1 MQPTLE
7 KLGFKAP
14 PELLLDNARKYKL
27 ALLGFH
33 RDASSL
39 LYNLQQSDPELVHDT
54 LVVDFNVALH
64 DAIAATGAHVHY
76 GDLSNSETL
85 HHIGLNN
92 AKIVVCTIPDDL
104 LRGIK
109 NRSLVRVVRHINPGA
124 IIIANAVSLD
134 EVKAIYH
141 AGANYV
147 YLSRFEAAQNL
158 EEAVHEALKDRI
170 DVFREMS
177 ARRNWY
183 TEDRR
188 EVLK

>member
-1 MQPTLE
+1 M
-7 KLGFKAP
+7 
-14 PELLLDNARKYKL
+14 
-27 ALLGFH
+27 
-33 RDASSL
+33 
-39 LYNLQQSDPELVHDT
+39 
-54 LVVDFNVALH
+54 
-64 DAIAATGAHVHY
+64 HY

-170 DVFREMS
+170 DVFREMN
-177 ARRNWY
+177 AKRNWY